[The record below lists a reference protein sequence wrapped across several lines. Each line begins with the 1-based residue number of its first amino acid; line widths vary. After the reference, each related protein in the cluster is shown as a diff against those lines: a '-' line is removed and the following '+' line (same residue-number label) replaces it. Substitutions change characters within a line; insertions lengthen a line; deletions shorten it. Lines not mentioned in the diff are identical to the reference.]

1 MYKGIKQI
9 KNAASQLGMAN
20 IWLEAINVVTFCTK
34 LLLDSTNLISRFGLV
49 PVTFSS
55 FCYTVK

>member
-9 KNAASQLGMAN
+9 KNAASQLGMA
-20 IWLEAINVVTFCTK
+20 INVVTFYTK
-34 LLLDSTNLISRFGLV
+34 LLLDPTNLISRFGLV